1 MNNRGIKNVRLE
13 LELRE
18 KELVMKDKEMQKL
31 NELVYQIVVLIT
43 LRQMMSW

>member
-1 MNNRGIKNVRLE
+1 MNNRGIKNVCLE

-18 KELVMKDKEMQKL
+18 KELKVKDKEMQKL

-43 LRQMMSW
+43 LRQMM

>member
-18 KELVMKDKEMQKL
+18 KELEVKDKEMQKL

-43 LRQMMSW
+43 LRQMM